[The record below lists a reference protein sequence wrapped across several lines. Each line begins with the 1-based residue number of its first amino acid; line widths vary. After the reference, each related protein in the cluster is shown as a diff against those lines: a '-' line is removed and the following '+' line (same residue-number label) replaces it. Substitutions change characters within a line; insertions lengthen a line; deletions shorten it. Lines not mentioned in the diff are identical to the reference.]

1 MKIVVIDGYTL
12 NPGDNPWD
20 EVAALG
26 NLLVYDRS
34 KPEQILERTKAARIV
49 VVNKTPL
56 PAEILARLPQLRF
69 IAVSATGYDCVDVAA
84 AGRQG
89 VPVSNVPVY
98 GTDSVAQHVMALLLE
113 LCNRVG
119 LHDQAVKSGEWMTVP
134 DWSFW
139 KTPLIELAGK
149 TIGVVGFGR
158 IGRRVGE
165 LAHAFGMN
173 VLAYDPF
180 EKQEPPYETFCWA
193 ELDELFSNSDVITL
207 HTPLTPD
214 LEGIVNADL
223 LGLVKPG
230 AFFINASR
238 GGLVQEK
245 DLAEALNDGRLGG
258 AALDV
263 VSLEPIQPDNPLLK
277 AKNVFITPHIAWATL
292 EARRRLLQETAGNIR
307 AFLEGAPIN
316 VVNSNYLKSIGRLNT
331 PM

>member
-214 LEGIVNADL
+214 LEEIVNADL